1 MKPTHFQIEFTNERI
16 IPSGGLTLVGYLL
29 DNSGFIDRLNM
40 QDITGR
46 RSGHQIKNGDI
57 LGSYIGC
64 LCMGKPD
71 FETVRETDDDPEFFC
86 QAMGIKRIPSPE
98 ILRQRMDEIGR
109 SMRSTLL
116 WENTNLLVKNHVSP
130 SKIPCGFIPV
140 DMDVTPCDNS
150 KTKKEGVSRTYKGC
164 DGYAPMMAYF
174 GREGYLI
181 NCELRKGSQ
190 HCQKHTPE
198 FLRETID
205 ACRRVTKE
213 PLLFRLDSGNDSTE
227 NIGIFLENGCS
238 FITKRNLRRE
248 SKEGWLQELKDK
260 CLDITSPRDG
270 KAVYIGSAWRDVSYA
285 GSDGKKHP
293 FTIRTVYEIIER
305 SIDKRGQYLFPAE
318 VEVNMW
324 DVNVDFTDREV
335 IALYHAHGESEQFHS
350 EIKTDMAL
358 ERFPSG
364 KFDTNELVLELA
376 MPAYNILRMTGDES
390 TGPTHPMRHPVK
402 RRRIGTVI
410 KNLVMMACHITRHAR
425 RTKLGLGRSNIW
437 RKTFQK
443 VYLSFSCL

>member
-1 MKPTHFQIEFTNERI
+1 
-16 IPSGGLTLVGYLL
+16 
-29 DNSGFIDRLNM
+29 
-40 QDITGR
+40 
-46 RSGHQIKNGDI
+46 
-57 LGSYIGC
+57 
-64 LCMGKPD
+64 
-71 FETVRETDDDPEFFC
+71 
-86 QAMGIKRIPSPE
+86 
-98 ILRQRMDEIGR
+98 
-109 SMRSTLL
+109 
-116 WENTNLLVKNHVSP
+116 
-130 SKIPCGFIPV
+130 
-140 DMDVTPCDNS
+140 
-150 KTKKEGVSRTYKGC
+150 
-164 DGYAPMMAYF
+164 MMAYF

-270 KAVYIGSAWRDVSYA
+270 KTVYIGSTWRDISYA

-376 MPAYNILRMTGDES
+376 MAAYNILRMIGDES
-390 TGPTHPMRHPVK
+390 IGPAHPMKHPVK

>member
-16 IPSGGLTLVGYLL
+16 IPSGGLTLVGYILE
-29 DNSGFIDRLNM
+29 NSGFIDRLNR
-40 QDITGR
+40 QDVTGR

-71 FETVRETDDDPEFFC
+71 FETIRETNDDPEFFC
-86 QAMGIKRIPSPE
+86 AAMGIKRIPSPE
-98 ILRQRMDEIGR
+98 ILRQRLDGIGR

-116 WENTNLLVKNHVSP
+116 WENANLLVRNYAVPTKL
-130 SKIPCGFIPV
+130 PCGPVPV
-140 DMDVTPCDNS
+140 DLDVTPCDNS

-164 DGYAPMMAYF
+164 DGYAPMMAYL

-181 NCELRKGSQ
+181 NCELREGRQ

-205 ACRRVTKE
+205 ACRMVTKE
-213 PLLFRLDSGNDSTE
+213 SLLFRLDSGNDSTD

-238 FITKRNLRRE
+238 FIMKRNLRRE
-248 SKEGWLQELKDK
+248 SREGWMDEIKDK
-260 CLDITSPRDG
+260 CLDITSPREG
-270 KAVYIGSAWRDVSYA
+270 KSVYIGSTWRDISYV
-285 GSDGKKHP
+285 GSDGEKHP
-293 FTIRTVYEIIER
+293 FTVRTVYEIIER
-305 SIDKRGQYLFPAE
+305 TIDKHGQYLLPAD

-324 DVNVDFTDREV
+324 DVNVDDTDRDV
-335 IALYHAHGESEQFHS
+335 ISLYHAHGESEQFHS
-350 EIKTDMAL
+350 EIKTDMNL

-376 MPAYNILRMTGDES
+376 MLAYNILRMIGDES
-390 TGPTHPMRHPVK
+390 IGPNHPMNHPIK

-410 KNLVMMACHITRHAR
+410 KNLVMMACHITSHAR
-425 RTKLGLGRSNIW
+425 RSKIGLGGSNVW
-437 RKTFQK
+437 RRTFKQ
-443 VYLSFSCL
+443 VCLSFSCL

>member
-16 IPSGGLTLVGYLL
+16 IPSGGLTLVGYILE
-29 DNSGFIDRLNM
+29 NSGFIDRLNR
-40 QDITGR
+40 QDVTGR

-71 FETVRETDDDPEFFC
+71 FETIRETNDDPEFFC
-86 QAMGIKRIPSPE
+86 AAMGIKRIPSPE
-98 ILRQRMDEIGR
+98 ILRQRLDGIGR

-116 WENTNLLVKNHVSP
+116 WENANLLVRNYAVPTKL
-130 SKIPCGFIPV
+130 PCGLVPV
-140 DMDVTPCDNS
+140 DLDVTPCDNS

-164 DGYAPMMAYF
+164 DGYAPMMAYL

-181 NCELRKGSQ
+181 NCELREGRQ

-205 ACRRVTKE
+205 ACRMVTKE
-213 PLLFRLDSGNDSTE
+213 SLLFRLDSGNDSTD

-238 FITKRNLRRE
+238 FIMKRNLRRE
-248 SKEGWLQELKDK
+248 SREGWLDEIKDK
-260 CLDITSPRDG
+260 CLDITSPREG
-270 KAVYIGSAWRDVSYA
+270 KTVYIGSTWRDISYV
-285 GSDGKKHP
+285 GSDGEKHP
-293 FTIRTVYEIIER
+293 FTVRTVYEIIKR
-305 SIDKRGQYLFPAE
+305 TIDKHGQYLLPAD

-324 DVNVDFTDREV
+324 DVNVDYTDRDV
-335 IALYHAHGESEQFHS
+335 ISLYHAHGESEQFHS
-350 EIKTDMAL
+350 EIKTDMDL

-376 MPAYNILRMTGDES
+376 MLAYNILRMIGDES
-390 TGPTHPMRHPVK
+390 IGPNHPMNHPIK

-410 KNLVMMACHITRHAR
+410 KNLVMMACHITSHAR
-425 RTKLGLGRSNIW
+425 RSKIGLGRSNVW
-437 RKTFQK
+437 RRTFKQ
-443 VYLSFSCL
+443 VCLSFSCL